1 MPRSVPVLSLKD
13 DRLSIDPLSISAA
26 LTIASLWR
34 VSRAPAGR
42 RRRIAISYTSPMNP
56 RIRALGL
63 VTVVM
68 AMAAL
73 YTVRLND
80 VPSFLSSD
88 ETAFALQAHAI
99 ATTAHDQNGR
109 LLPLY
114 FQMMQNVWF
123 HPALVYVMAPFLA
136 VLRPMPW
143 AVRLPIAIVSLC
155 NILLVFVVARRLGA
169 SDAAAI
175 GASVLLGLTP
185 THLLHGRF
193 ACDYLLPVPCVL
205 VWFILLVDADRS
217 DTSWRFFA
225 AGAALGLGLYTYI
238 AAVVLMPVFLA
249 LTYLTL
255 FLKGVRRVRP
265 YAAVMA
271 GFIVLVLPLATYL
284 IAIPQVYAGLAERY
298 GGANVDIV
306 NHPRA
311 LFDAGIMVQ
320 RWKTYRSFFEW
331 SFLFDRAETHVMSST
346 YTTGVFLKVMKV
358 LIPIGTYH
366 ILRNRRTAFTLL
378 LLAAFLA
385 APLAASLVPEPYAI
399 DRALLLLP
407 MAALIAGFGVD
418 WLLAPRI
425 WFAAWTARA
434 VCVGLFVWTV
444 VQFNGFYRDY
454 LTAYPLRA
462 SSWFDGNHPGAFEPI
477 VREHPRDDRR
487 LIYLSDGLPRI
498 REHWKLYLLGHG
510 RKDLLGRT
518 VFFAQDLG
526 LSGVAPGSVLL
537 TGTDDPVERSFLK
550 MDIVRPVAHITE
562 PDGAPAFTIFERT
575 QAQSFYR
582 FDGTYAA
589 QVSLACAPGGVHD
602 GCASLPTTAQ
612 CPSMETVTV
621 ANNLVF
627 DTCGYLNQTA
637 ITDDGRYVGTSRSQ
651 GLPITGTFATA
662 GTFRLS
668 GRGASGGNQYQLT
681 FLLTKRP

>member
-1 MPRSVPVLSLKD
+1 
-13 DRLSIDPLSISAA
+13 
-26 LTIASLWR
+26 
-34 VSRAPAGR
+34 
-42 RRRIAISYTSPMNP
+42 MNP
-56 RIRALGL
+56 RIRAC
-63 VTVVM
+63 VVATVVI
-68 AMAAL
+68 AAAVL
-73 YTVRLND
+73 YTVRLNG

-99 ATTAHDQNGR
+99 GTTAHDQNGR

-123 HPALVYVMAPFLA
+123 HPALVYWMAPFLA

-143 AVRLPIAIVSLC
+143 AVRLPIVIVSLC

-185 THLLHGRF
+185 AHLLHGRF

-205 VWFILLVDADRS
+205 VLFILLVDADKS
-217 DTSWRFFA
+217 DASWRFFA
-225 AGAALGLGLYTYI
+225 AGGALGLGLYTYI
-238 AAVVLMPVFLA
+238 ASVVMMPVFLL

-265 YAAVMA
+265 YAAVTA
-271 GFIVLVLPLATYL
+271 GFIVLLLPLASYL
-284 IAIPQVYAGLAERY
+284 VAMPQVYAGLTERY
-298 GGANVDIV
+298 GGANVDIL

-311 LFDAGIMVQ
+311 LFLFDTMVQ
-320 RWKTYRSFFEW
+320 RWTIYRSFFDW
-331 SFLFDRAETHVMSST
+331 SFLFERAETHVMSST
-346 YTTGVFLKVMKV
+346 YTTGVFLKPMKV
-358 LIPIGTYH
+358 LIPLGAYH
-366 ILRNRRTAFTLL
+366 ILRNRRTPFTLL
-378 LLAAFLA
+378 LLAGFLA
-385 APLAASLVPEPYAI
+385 APLAASLVPETHAI

-407 MAALIAGFGVD
+407 MGALIGGFGLD
-418 WLLAPRI
+418 WLLVRRI
-425 WFAAWTARA
+425 WFVTWTTRA
-434 VCVGLFVWTV
+434 VCAGLLVWMT
-444 VQFNGFYRDY
+444 VQFEGFYRDY
-454 LTAYPLRA
+454 LTEYPLRA

-477 VREHPRDDRR
+477 VRQHPRDDRR
-487 LIYLSDGLPRI
+487 LIYLSDGLPRV

-526 LSGVAPGSVLL
+526 LSGIAPGSLLL
-537 TGTDDPVERSFLK
+537 TGTDDPVERSFRKL
-550 MDIVRPVAHITE
+550 DAVRAVAQITE

-575 QAQSFYR
+575 QAHPFYH

-589 QVSLACAPGGVHD
+589 QVSLTCTPVGTHD
-602 GCASLPTTAQ
+602 ACASLSTTAS

-627 DTCGYLNQTA
+627 DMCGYLNQTA
-637 ITDDGRYVGTSRSQ
+637 ITDEGLYVGTSTSEGIQ
-651 GLPITGTFATA
+651 LTGTFATT
-662 GTFRLS
+662 GTFQLS
-668 GRGASGGNQYQLT
+668 GSRTAGEKRYHLAFS
-681 FLLTKRP
+681 LTKRQ